1 MINKIV
7 ILGLTLLATLHTQAQ
22 DGALEEYF
30 FESGK
35 IKVVI
40 AVALAIGIG
49 IFLYLF
55 RLDKK
60 VSNLEKN
67 SK

>member
-1 MINKIV
+1 MKKSV
-7 ILGLTLLATLHTQAQ
+7 ITSLFICFTLAVWAQ

-30 FESGK
+30 FQSGK

-40 AVALAIGIG
+40 AVAVSIALG
-49 IFLYLF
+49 IFIYLF

-60 VSNLEKN
+60 ITQLEKRD
-67 SK
+67 K

>member
-1 MINKIV
+1 MNRIV
-7 ILGLTLLATLHTQAQ
+7 ILILFLIFTLRCQAQ

-30 FESGK
+30 FESVK

-40 AVALAIGIG
+40 AVAVSIATGLFA
-49 IFLYLF
+49 YLF

-60 VSNLEKN
+60 IKDLEKN
-67 SK
+67 KK

>member
-1 MINKIV
+1 MKAIV
-7 ILGLTLLATLHTQAQ
+7 TLICFLVITLPCYSQ

-30 FESGK
+30 FQSGK

-40 AVALAIGIG
+40 AVAIVIAVGLFI
-49 IFLYLF
+49 YLW

-60 VSNLEKN
+60 ISKLENK
-67 SK
+67 

>member
-1 MINKIV
+1 MNKLV
-7 ILGLTLLATLHTQAQ
+7 ILITLLLFALQSQAQ

-40 AVALAIGIG
+40 AVAVSIAIGM
-49 IFLYLF
+49 FAYLF

-60 VSNLEKN
+60 IKDLENN